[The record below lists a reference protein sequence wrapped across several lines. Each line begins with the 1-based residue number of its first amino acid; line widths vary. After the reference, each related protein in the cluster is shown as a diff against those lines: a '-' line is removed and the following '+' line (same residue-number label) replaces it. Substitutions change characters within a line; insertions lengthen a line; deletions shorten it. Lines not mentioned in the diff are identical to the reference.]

1 MSLSI
6 TTDSPD
12 ATLALG
18 RRFST
23 CLAAGDIVLL
33 NGRLGVGKTLFVQ
46 GVAEGLGVAERAT
59 SPSFVI
65 SRTYTDGFLPL
76 VHADVYRIGSIA
88 EFEDLELVDDAI
100 DGVLFIEWGNTVS
113 TALGPDLISVHINIE
128 GEARR
133 FTFEPSGV
141 WETRDL
147 GVLT

>member
-1 MSLSI
+1 MSLCI

-23 CLAAGDIVLL
+23 CLAAGDIVLMS
-33 NGRLGVGKTLFVQ
+33 GRLGVGKTLFVQ
-46 GVAEGLGVAERAT
+46 GVAEGLGVTERVT

-65 SRTYTDGFLPL
+65 SRMYLDGFLPM

-88 EFEDLELVDDAI
+88 EFDDLELVDDAI
-100 DGVLFIEWGNTVS
+100 DGVLFIEWGDTV
-113 TALGPDLISVHINIE
+113 TEAIGPHHLTIHIDID
-128 GEARR
+128 GDARR

-141 WETRDL
+141 WEERNL